1 MSEDQLD
8 VYLLNEELVEKL
20 KLINY
25 EANFS
30 RVKQVNFIIII

>member
-1 MSEDQLD
+1 MTEDQYD

-30 RVKQVNFIIII
+30 RVK

>member
-1 MSEDQLD
+1 MSEDNSD

-25 EANFS
+25 EANFT
-30 RVKQVNFIIII
+30 RVK

>member
-1 MSEDQLD
+1 MSEDKYD
-8 VYLLNEELVEKL
+8 VFLLNSELVEKL

-30 RVKQVNFIIII
+30 IVK

>member
-1 MSEDQLD
+1 MSEDQFD

-30 RVKQVNFIIII
+30 RVK

>member
-1 MSEDQLD
+1 MSEDQYD

-30 RVKQVNFIIII
+30 RVK

>member
-1 MSEDQLD
+1 MSEDQYD

-30 RVKQVNFIIII
+30 KVK

>member
-1 MSEDQLD
+1 MSDDSYD

-25 EANFS
+25 EINFS
-30 RVKQVNFIIII
+30 RVK

>member
-8 VYLLNEELVEKL
+8 VYLLNSELVEKL

-30 RVKQVNFIIII
+30 RVK

>member
-8 VYLLNEELVEKL
+8 VYLLKEELVEKL

-30 RVKQVNFIIII
+30 RVK

>member
-1 MSEDQLD
+1 MSDDPND
-8 VYLLNEELVEKL
+8 VYLLNGELVEKL

-30 RVKQVNFIIII
+30 RVK

>member
-25 EANFS
+25 ETNFC
-30 RVKQVNFIIII
+30 RVK

>member
-1 MSEDQLD
+1 MSADNLD

-25 EANFS
+25 EANFT
-30 RVKQVNFIIII
+30 RVK

>member
-8 VYLLNEELVEKL
+8 VYLHNEELVEKL

-30 RVKQVNFIIII
+30 RVK

>member
-1 MSEDQLD
+1 MSDDQYD
-8 VYLLNEELVEKL
+8 VYLLNSELVEKL

-30 RVKQVNFIIII
+30 RVK

>member
-1 MSEDQLD
+1 MSEDKYD
-8 VYLLNEELVEKL
+8 VYLLNEELVEEL

-30 RVKQVNFIIII
+30 RVK

>member
-8 VYLLNEELVEKL
+8 VCLLNEELVEKL

-30 RVKQVNFIIII
+30 RVK

>member
-1 MSEDQLD
+1 MSEDNLD

-25 EANFS
+25 EVNFT
-30 RVKQVNFIIII
+30 RVK

>member
-8 VYLLNEELVEKL
+8 VYLLNEELVVKL

-30 RVKQVNFIIII
+30 RVK

>member
-30 RVKQVNFIIII
+30 CVK

>member
-1 MSEDQLD
+1 MSEDTLD

-25 EANFS
+25 EAKFT
-30 RVKQVNFIIII
+30 RIK